1 MADVRTPPNSTQT
14 DNIRTIFGA
23 SIARSDLTSFVS
35 VYVCGCEFV
44 QVCLSVSSL
53 CKCVSLCLYTCWC
66 GFVCTT
72 KSFG

>member
-44 QVCLSVSSL
+44 RVCLSVHMLVWICVYQLSSL
-53 CKCVSLCLYTCWC
+53 H
-66 GFVCTT
+66 

>member
-44 QVCLSVSSL
+44 CV
-53 CKCVSLCLYTCWC
+53 CVSVCVHTTSPLYTNPLDE
-66 GFVCTT
+66 TT
-72 KSFG
+72 N